1 MVGHLHVV
9 RLRSRHARRR
19 RHHHPHA
26 DRRRG
31 RGRRHPCREGQ
42 GARVRSVGPF
52 RVAAAERLGLRP
64 PFLRDRPAVPLS
76 RGRPDLV
83 RPPRHSDRGRGADSP
98 GHGSRKGVYARH
110 AYPDWR
116 KWTVREA
123 AEIFRKVGSSAISGK
138 FPQPKEVFDMPVAKI
153 HVHEGAFRDSELAT
167 IGTAVQAALEEVL
180 SVPPEDY
187 FRITHVLPKGQFV
200 HTPAFVGCTYS
211 ERLVL
216 LELTF
221 ISGRPKDKR
230 LALLAALNRLVVENV
245 GLRPDDLVVL
255 IYEMP
260 GENISFGQGLA
271 QRAHISA

>member
-1 MVGHLHVV
+1 VIGRANSYADNSVL
-9 RLRSRHARRR
+9 RLQHRLMT
-19 RHHHPHA
+19 PT
-26 DRRRG
+26 
-31 RGRRHPCREGQ
+31 
-42 GARVRSVGPF
+42 
-52 RVAAAERLGLRP
+52 AAS
-64 PFLRDRPAVPLS
+64 AVPWK
-76 RGRPDLV
+76 V
-83 RPPRHSDRGRGADSP
+83 REDFAFGPPNRSPSGISKGLGTAKRKAYCSYVNGVYKGAD
-98 GHGSRKGVYARH
+98 GCQ
-110 AYPDWR
+110 
-116 KWTVREA
+116 
-123 AEIFRKVGSSAISGK
+123 K
-138 FPQPKEVFDMPVAKI
+138 FLQPKEVFDMPVAKI

-211 ERLVL
+211 NRFVL

-230 LALLAALNRLVVENV
+230 LALLAALNRLVVEKA

-260 GENISFGQGLA
+260 SENISFGQGLA